1 MVLNIVSINGFL
13 MRSPFENLNAYFIV
27 FFGLHC
33 NILLYDVYRRKYISM
48 HISTVLIVDDS
59 SANTTMLAEIL
70 GQHGYQTL
78 VAESAKAVFELLN
91 QGRIPDLILLDVMM
105 PDMDG
110 FELCRRL
117 KIDSRTE
124 DIPIIFMS
132 ALNETKDIVEGFEAG
147 AVDYI
152 EKPFKIVEA
161 LARVKTHINTRI
173 QQQQLQAHYNEI
185 ERLQRVLRKFLSQSA
200 WRSIEADLGIN
211 QAAAPELRYET
222 ATIMFTD
229 VAAFTSISEALEP
242 EQLMADLIVYMNT
255 LSWVV
260 HKHKGEI
267 DKFLG
272 DGLFAFFEDASE
284 ALEAATEIQQE
295 LFKFNDMQRQAK
307 REVFLTR
314 IGLATG
320 RILQTTLGF
329 GDRLE
334 HTIIG
339 DRVNTASRL
348 QAKASIGGIL
358 MDEATFLAAGSPE
371 NTIQDAIE
379 LKGKAKLESTY
390 AMLSEAIET
399 IPS

>member
-1 MVLNIVSINGFL
+1 MPKPTIF
-13 MRSPFENLNAYFIV
+13 
-27 FFGLHC
+27 
-33 NILLYDVYRRKYISM
+33 
-48 HISTVLIVDDS
+48 IVDDNLS
-59 SANTTMLAEIL
+59 NTTMLSDIL
-70 GQHGYQTL
+70 TVYDYQTL
-78 VAESAKAVFELLN
+78 VAVNAKDVFELLDKK
-91 QGRIPDLILLDVMM
+91 QFPDLILLDVMM
-105 PDMDG
+105 PDIDG

-132 ALNETKDIVEGFEAG
+132 ALSETEYIVKGFEAG

-152 EKPFKIVEA
+152 GKPFKMVEVM
-161 LARVKTHINTRI
+161 ARVKTHIKTRV

-211 QAAAPELRYET
+211 QAAVPELRYET

-229 VAAFTSISEALEP
+229 VAQFTTISENLEP
-242 EQLMADLIVYMNT
+242 DQLMGDLIVYMNT

-260 HKHKGEI
+260 HKNNGEI

-272 DGLFAFFEDASE
+272 DGLFAFFEDAAK
-284 ALEAATEIQQE
+284 ALNASIEIQKE
-295 LFKFNDMQRQAK
+295 LLKFNDMQQQAG

-339 DRVNTASRL
+339 DRVNTAARL
-348 QAKASIGGIL
+348 QAKAPVGGIL
-358 MDEATFLAAGSPE
+358 MDEATFLAAGSPKDTE
-371 NTIQDAIE
+371 QDAIE
-379 LKGKAKLESTY
+379 LKGKAQLETTHEITPEMIHTVSN
-390 AMLSEAIET
+390 SK
-399 IPS
+399 

>member
-1 MVLNIVSINGFL
+1 MPNPTI
-13 MRSPFENLNAYFIV
+13 
-27 FFGLHC
+27 
-33 NILLYDVYRRKYISM
+33 
-48 HISTVLIVDDS
+48 LIVDDNPS
-59 SANTTMLAEIL
+59 NTTMLSDIL
-70 GQHGYQTL
+70 AVYDYETL
-78 VAESAKAVFELLN
+78 VAGNAQEVFSLLDN
-91 QGRIPDLILLDVMM
+91 RQFPDLILLDVMM
-105 PDMDG
+105 PDIDG

-132 ALNETKDIVEGFEAG
+132 ALQETEHIVKGFEAG

-152 EKPFKIVEA
+152 GKPFKMVEVM
-161 LARVKTHINTRI
+161 ARVKTHIKTRM
-173 QQQQLQAHYNEI
+173 QQVQLQAHYNEI

-229 VAAFTSISEALEP
+229 VAQFTSISENLEP

-260 HKHKGEI
+260 HKHRGEI

-272 DGLFAFFEDASE
+272 DGLFAFFENASDALDT
-284 ALEAATEIQQE
+284 AIEIQQE
-295 LFKFNDMQRQAK
+295 LLKFNDMQQQAG

-339 DRVNTASRL
+339 DRVNTAARL
-348 QAKASIGGIL
+348 QAKAPIGGIL
-358 MDEATFLAAGSPE
+358 MDNPTYLAAASPE
-371 NTIQDAIE
+371 NTNEDAIE
-379 LKGKAKLESTY
+379 LKGKAKLETTH
-390 AMLSEAIET
+390 AM
-399 IPS
+399 IPEKIHIVPNPK